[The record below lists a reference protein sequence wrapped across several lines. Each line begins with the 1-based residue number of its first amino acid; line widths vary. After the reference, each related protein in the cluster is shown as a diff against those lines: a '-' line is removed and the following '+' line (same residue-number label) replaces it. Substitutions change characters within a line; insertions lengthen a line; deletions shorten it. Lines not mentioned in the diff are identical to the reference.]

1 MWNVFFFKPCL
12 FFKNLFYCRDVQK
25 QIIFDSVYP
34 VFVLDTS
41 LLDKSLVILLKMW
54 RILIISVQLY
64 FVLDNLV
71 LTVVPG
77 VKGHHGFTLHE
88 LPVGVFSDTS
98 RTLVSHL

>member
-1 MWNVFFFKPCL
+1 MECVFLQTLCL
-12 FFKNLFYCRDVQK
+12 FFNNLFYCRDEQK

-34 VFVLDTS
+34 VFLLDTY
-41 LLDKSLVILLKMW
+41 KSLVILKMW

-88 LPVGVFSDTS
+88 LPVGVISGTS